1 MSYEVDKCVFRQW
14 SYWSY
19 IPFSKFLIFLN
30 MPSEAL
36 TEHLEHLKALTHEK
50 LRLGDV
56 TDTLQGE
63 LWFDW
68 VQSRKCGK
76 VSVTWDVRL
85 EGFTTL
91 HSWQA
96 AKIWADPFEPLVLLI
111 PVGGHRI
118 DKRRHRTPGW
128 LWFASYP
135 GRSTVTGEDS
145 RRLTLTLCQCP
156 TEGLVGR
163 AWPRFSQLPCSASC

>member
-1 MSYEVDKCVFRQW
+1 MCLPTVKLLKLYPLLQV
-14 SYWSY
+14 
-19 IPFSKFLIFLN
+19 PHL
-30 MPSEAL
+30 P
-36 TEHLEHLKALTHEK
+36 EHAFWREHMKALTLEK

-56 TDTLQGE
+56 TDPLQGE

-76 VSVTWDVRL
+76 VSVTRDVRL

-96 AKIWADPFEPLVLLI
+96 AKIWADPFEPLVLWI
-111 PVGGHRI
+111 PVGGH
-118 DKRRHRTPGW
+118 HTPGW

-145 RRLTLTLCQCP
+145 RKLTLTLTLCQCP

>member
-1 MSYEVDKCVFRQW
+1 MCLRTVKLLKLYPLLQV
-14 SYWSY
+14 
-19 IPFSKFLIFLN
+19 PHL
-30 MPSEAL
+30 P
-36 TEHLEHLKALTHEK
+36 EHAFWREHLKALTHKK

-76 VSVTWDVRL
+76 VSVTRDVRL
-85 EGFTTL
+85 KGFTTL

-118 DKRRHRTPGW
+118 DKRRHHTVPGW

-135 GRSTVTGEDS
+135 GRSTVTEEDS
-145 RRLTLTLCQCP
+145 RKLTLTLCQCP

-163 AWPRFSQLPCSASC
+163 AQLRFSRVPCSVSC